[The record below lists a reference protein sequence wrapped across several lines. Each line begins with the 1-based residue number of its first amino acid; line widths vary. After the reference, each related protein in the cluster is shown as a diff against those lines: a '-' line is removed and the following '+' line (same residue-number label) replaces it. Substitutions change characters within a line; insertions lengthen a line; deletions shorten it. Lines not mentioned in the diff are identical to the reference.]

1 MCNMKGV
8 APSYKPTENYLA
20 ASSRLNILQLI
31 VLVVWPTILMSW
43 FTLTA
48 LINLDSSYSKQV
60 LKVKVLKPLMNSLF
74 DTCPAPS
81 SKLSN

>member
-1 MCNMKGV
+1 MKGV
-8 APSYKPTENYLA
+8 APSYKPTENYSA

-48 LINLDSSYSKQV
+48 LINLDSSYGKQ
-60 LKVKVLKPLMNSLF
+60 LFKV
-74 DTCPAPS
+74 
-81 SKLSN
+81 